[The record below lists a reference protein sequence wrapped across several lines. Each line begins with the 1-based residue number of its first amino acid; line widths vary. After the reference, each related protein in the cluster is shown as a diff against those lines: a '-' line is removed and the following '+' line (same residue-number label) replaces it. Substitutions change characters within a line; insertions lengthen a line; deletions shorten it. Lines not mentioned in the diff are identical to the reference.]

1 MKKVIVL
8 GNGFDLDVGWNTSYK
23 RFFMTQYGSK
33 PVTEKDNSLIQYI
46 INHAGDKDT
55 WYDLEKMLSD
65 YCVMKSKE
73 ERTEQQL
80 LDDNLDYKELK
91 TRLIKFITEGT
102 SKPADS
108 NSFAYQ
114 LLEKCIESTNK
125 NQSSQEFIP
134 SIFSFNYSDLG
145 KVVSQI
151 DPKVKF
157 RYHAVH
163 GTLAKDNI
171 IFGFNNRR
179 DIKKEYRCYQKS
191 HDDSYES
198 HNILPALMDASDI
211 IFFGMSM
218 GDIDGAYYD
227 EVLRQTSVVGG
238 YRTRMHKNITFVTY
252 NSESKLAIKNN
263 LQDAGIDTMV
273 LCNTNNVQFLL
284 TEDSKN
290 LETRN
295 EMYKLLTTI

>member
-8 GNGFDLDVGWNTSYK
+8 GNGFDLDLGWNTSYK
-23 RFFMTQYGSK
+23 QFFLTQYGSRS
-33 PVTEKDNSLIQYI
+33 VTDKDDSLIQYI
-46 INHAGDKDT
+46 INHAGEKDT

-65 YCVMKSKE
+65 YCVLKSKE

-80 LDDNLDYKELK
+80 LHDNQDYKELRTK
-91 TRLIKFITEGT
+91 LKKFIAEGT

-108 NSFAYQ
+108 NSFAYKI
-114 LLEKCIESTNK
+114 LEKCIESAKK
-125 NQSSQEFIP
+125 NPSTQDFIP

-151 DPKVKF
+151 DPKYKF
-157 RYHAVH
+157 SYHAVH
-163 GTLAKDNI
+163 GTLEKDNI
-171 IFGFNNRR
+171 IFGFNNRS

>member
-8 GNGFDLDVGWNTSYK
+8 GNGFDLDLGWNTSYK
-23 RFFMTQYGSK
+23 QFFLTQYGSRA
-33 PVTEKDNSLIQYI
+33 VTDKDDSLIQYI
-46 INHAGDKDT
+46 INHAGKKDT

-65 YCVMKSKE
+65 YCVLKSKE

-80 LDDNLDYKELK
+80 LDDNLDYKELRTK
-91 TRLIKFITEGT
+91 LKKFIAEGT
-102 SKPADS
+102 SKPADP
-108 NSFAYQ
+108 NSFGYKI
-114 LLEKCIESTNK
+114 LEKCIESAKK
-125 NQSSQEFIP
+125 NPSTQDFIP
-134 SIFSFNYSDLG
+134 SVFSFNYSDLG

-151 DPKVKF
+151 DPKFKF
-157 RYHAVH
+157 SYHAVH
-163 GTLAKDNI
+163 GTLEKDNI
-171 IFGFNNRR
+171 IFGFNNR
-179 DIKKEYRCYQKS
+179 
-191 HDDSYES
+191 
-198 HNILPALMDASDI
+198 SD

-218 GDIDGAYYD
+218 GDIDSAYYA

-284 TEDSKN
+284 TVDTKKI
-290 LETRN
+290 ETRN
-295 EMYKLLTTI
+295 EMNKLLTTI